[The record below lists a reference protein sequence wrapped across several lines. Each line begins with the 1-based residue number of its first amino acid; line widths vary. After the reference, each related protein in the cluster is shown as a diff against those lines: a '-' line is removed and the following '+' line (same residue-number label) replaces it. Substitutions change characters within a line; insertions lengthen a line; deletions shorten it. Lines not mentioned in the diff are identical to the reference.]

1 MLLVESNPV
10 VGQVYGFE
18 YVSCGG
24 WCGKTNKKRLVLVQR
39 VDKDGFF
46 GHDFLADGPRN
57 FKFAKI
63 SKVKDFTDKVM
74 VFTYDEAYDKTEDG
88 DVETM
93 IEFYADKGYK
103 VYDDEEN
110 ETVYV
115 ANV

>member
-1 MLLVESNPV
+1 MLLVEVKPV

-24 WCGKTNKKRLVLVQR
+24 WCGKTKKKRLVLVER

-57 FKFAKI
+57 FKFNKI
-63 SKVKDFTDKVM
+63 SKVKDFTDKVK
-74 VFTYDEAYDKTEDG
+74 VLTYDEIEDG
-88 DVETM
+88 DVQETVE
-93 IEFYADKGYK
+93 IYKNKGCK

-110 ETVYV
+110 EVVYV